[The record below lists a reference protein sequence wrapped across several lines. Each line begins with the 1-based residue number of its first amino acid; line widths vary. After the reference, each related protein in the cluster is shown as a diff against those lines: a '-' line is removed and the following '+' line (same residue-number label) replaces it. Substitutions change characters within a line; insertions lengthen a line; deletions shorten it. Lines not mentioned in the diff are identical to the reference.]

1 MLHWYPPTQPL
12 RHFTMAGGA
21 TGAATP
27 GEGHSTERNVV
38 KYSQD
43 ASRIQKQT
51 GEGEGEQQPAKHR
64 LHLLSCR
71 EMGPRERESLERAAC
86 CSVNEYLLQAK
97 GKRQKEKRNVL
108 LSAYRRALTKSRA
121 AKPAVRVLLTHGILN
136 PAGRQSVS

>member
-1 MLHWYPPTQPL
+1 MLLEFRNRLERGKGNSSQQS
-12 RHFTMAGGA
+12 
-21 TGAATP
+21 TGCISSLA
-27 GEGHSTERNVV
+27 
-38 KYSQD
+38 
-43 ASRIQKQT
+43 
-51 GEGEGEQQPAKHR
+51 
-64 LHLLSCR
+64 